1 MSECTGNPEACGFCT
16 GAPAAHDHCAKDEV
30 RGCAADP
37 KHCTACEGA
46 GCLAT
51 ECTGIASTCKAC
63 QAGHFKSCRRKVVNA
78 TEGIERAA

>member
-1 MSECTGNPEACGFCT
+1 MSECTGNPNACGFCS

-37 KHCTACEGA
+37 KHCEACRGA

-51 ECTGIASTCKAC
+51 ECTG
-63 QAGHFKSCRRKVVNA
+63 
-78 TEGIERAA
+78 